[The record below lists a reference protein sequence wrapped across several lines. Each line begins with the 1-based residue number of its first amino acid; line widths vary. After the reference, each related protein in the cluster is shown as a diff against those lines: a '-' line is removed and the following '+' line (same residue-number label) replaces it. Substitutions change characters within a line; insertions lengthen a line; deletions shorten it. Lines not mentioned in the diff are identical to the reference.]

1 MRTPNLHDASDR
13 RPVHLDGSA
22 APVGVLLNVTPHS
35 GRAKIRTAAG
45 RHEVV
50 NVDRLTVD
58 DVDPD
63 DAALPALAAPTPVD
77 VVDAIRAAIAAADET
92 RARLEALG
100 DWKGL
105 AVGLDQVR
113 ALKRD
118 LALLESTVT
127 RSLAEV
133 MPSRQEEVPGLGVI
147 ERQRAKSR
155 RWPDPQGVLMAV
167 VRSEL
172 DPDGTGELPGDP
184 VEVMARIVDAV
195 AECAPLTPSMNW
207 RLGALRRRG
216 IDPDAWA
223 ETTESHWSV
232 RIHQG
237 DKS

>member
-1 MRTPNLHDASDR
+1 MRTPTIADAKER
-13 RPVHLDGSA
+13 RPVHLDDSPH
-22 APVGVLLNVTPHS
+22 PVGVVLNVTPTS
-35 GRAKIRTAAG
+35 RRAKIRTTTG
-45 RHEVV
+45 QHHVV
-50 NVDRLTVD
+50 DVDRLTVA

-63 DAALPALAAPTPVD
+63 DAALPIPVSVDPVD
-77 VVDAIRAAIAAADET
+77 VVAAIRAAIAAADES
-92 RARLEALG
+92 RSRLHALG
-100 DWKGL
+100 DWRGL

-113 ALKRD
+113 SLKRD

-127 RSLAEV
+127 ASLAEV

-147 ERQRAKSR
+147 ERQRAKTR

-184 VEVMARIVDAV
+184 VEVMSRIVAAV

-216 IDPDAWA
+216 IDPDTWA

-237 DKS
+237 DKP